1 MRSIIKL
8 QNRLKII
15 YQLQLIDDQLDELEE
30 LRGDLPNTVKALEEK
45 IDRVKE
51 DISNMEK
58 EQKESL
64 KKRNKNELDI
74 EKFTEN
80 QKKFKSQLYQVRN
93 NKEYDALTKE
103 IDHTE
108 NQIIKL
114 TTENDSLA
122 DLSKSLSVQIED
134 IKPML
139 DELKQE
145 LKENKA
151 DLKVIVKA
159 NEKEEIN
166 LRSQR
171 EKIESE
177 VKKRDISAYMR
188 IRKAKKGKAI
198 ATIKR
203 SACSGCHNVVPSQ
216 RQLEIRQNNKLFLCE
231 YCGRILV
238 SNEITELTNE

>member
-1 MRSIIKL
+1 MYD
-8 QNRLKII
+8 RLKII

-30 LRGDLPNTVKALEEK
+30 LRGDLPNTVRELEEK
-45 IDRVKE
+45 INSVKE

-64 KKRNKNELDI
+64 KKRNRNELDI
-74 EKFTEN
+74 EKLTEN

-103 IDHTE
+103 IDHAE
-108 NQIIKL
+108 NQIEKL
-114 TTENDSLA
+114 IIENDSLA
-122 DLSKSLSVQIED
+122 DLSKSLTVQVED
-134 IKPML
+134 IKPLL

-159 NEKEEIN
+159 NEKEEIK
-166 LRSQR
+166 LRNQR

-177 VKKRDISAYMR
+177 VKKPDISAYMR
-188 IRKAKKGKAI
+188 IRKAKKGKAV

-216 RQLEIRQNNKLFLCE
+216 RQLEIRQNNKLYLCE

-238 SNEITELTNE
+238 SNEIAELAKE